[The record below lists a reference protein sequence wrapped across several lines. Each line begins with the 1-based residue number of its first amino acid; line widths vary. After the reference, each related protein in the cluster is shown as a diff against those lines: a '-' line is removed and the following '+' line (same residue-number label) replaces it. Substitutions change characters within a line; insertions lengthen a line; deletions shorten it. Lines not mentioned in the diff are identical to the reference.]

1 MLARFSL
8 FMLIVAGLAL
18 STVAIRGI
26 WGDVTSPSEKEKA
39 RGPRGAYHDFDGDR
53 RSDLVWI
60 SRDGPLSI
68 WYMDGTAVRETSILP
83 MAAGD
88 SVVGIGD
95 FNNDRRSDVL
105 VETSLGATELWIL
118 DGRQAALK
126 IKLAE
131 NRSWLVAATGD
142 FNGDGSTDIVWRNN
156 EGIHVVWLMDGIGA
170 KEQAALGG
178 SAEWRLLP
186 PTR

>member
-1 MLARFSL
+1 LLARFSL

-26 WGDVTSPSEKEKA
+26 WGDVSSPSERSKT
-39 RGPRGAYHDFDGDR
+39 RGSRSAYHDFDGDR

-60 SRDGPLSI
+60 SRDGRLSI
-68 WYMDGTAVRETSILP
+68 WYMNGTAVRETSILP

-95 FNNDRRSDVL
+95 FNHDTRSDVL

-118 DGRQAALK
+118 DGRQAASK

-142 FNGDGSTDIVWRNN
+142 FNGDGNADIVWRNN
-156 EGIHVVWLMDGIGA
+156 EGVHVIWLMDGSGA
-170 KEQAALGG
+170 KEQAPLSG